1 MNLPRLPGS
10 TGALGQCWNCFCGTC
25 WLCLQSTRLK
35 WSPDVSWFCFCVW
48 WFVLC
53 PPLFFVDD
61 FQAIALSFKNSR
73 HLSCTSSYENLQ
85 IFQLH
90 HRWTSFRLHSQA
102 FMLRLRQCTSKPSA
116 AIAMWPNKAC
126 LSSVE
131 NARDWIPMNSFKF
144 NKRKDSKM
152 GNTGIARRS
161 PSIFGNFWA
170 LPIPS
175 S

>member
-1 MNLPRLPGS
+1 MFPDSVFVSGDLCCVHRCFLLMTSRRL
-10 TGALGQCWNCFCGTC
+10 LY
-25 WLCLQSTRLK
+25 
-35 WSPDVSWFCFCVW
+35 
-48 WFVLC
+48 
-53 PPLFFVDD
+53 
-61 FQAIALSFKNSR
+61 LSRIPVTFPVPV
-73 HLSCTSSYENLQ
+73 
-85 IFQLH
+85 H
-90 HRWTSFRLHSQA
+90 HRWTSFGLHSQA

-144 NKRKDSKM
+144 NKRNDSKM
-152 GNTGIARRS
+152 GNTGIVRKS
-161 PSIFGNFWA
+161 PSIFGYFWA